1 MRKTLKKIISRICTV
16 ISLRHI
22 PHGAECLCNFKC
34 KFTTK
39 TRIGNDCHFNG
50 MHIYGDGIVSIGDH
64 FHSGKNIKILT
75 TFHDYDHGTKLP
87 YGEATYSRDV
97 LIDEYVWLGDDVL
110 ILGGVEIGEGAVIQA
125 GSVVCKDIPPFSV
138 CGGHPAIPFKYRN
151 MEHYNEIVSKTWRK

>member
-1 MRKTLKKIISRICTV
+1 MRKIVKKIISRLC
-16 ISLRHI
+16 SLVSLHRI
-22 PHGAECLCNFKC
+22 VHGTGCLCNFMC
-34 KFTTK
+34 KFTRK

-50 MHIYGDGIVSIGDH
+50 MRIYGDGLVSFGDH

-87 YGEATYSRDV
+87 YDDGTYSRDV
-97 LIDEYVWLGDDVL
+97 VIDEYVWLGDDVL
-110 ILGGVEIGEGAVIQA
+110 ILGGVKIGEGAVIQA

-138 CGGHPAIPFKYRN
+138 CGGHPAVPFKYRN